1 MKKLIAFVLL
11 LSVLMLSSCQYIPF
25 LSGDEGAEQSEN
37 QNSDELQCYDQSDSG
52 FPEGYTGGW
61 DITGSSMSYYWVETY
76 DECVAAI
83 ELLKSHGSTFASSA
97 IFNCEDEF
105 VDVKYCFGF
114 SHHSKGDR
122 IKYGE
127 NPFERY
133 YADVWVTSVGF
144 YEDVTIEELVYSN
157 IEDYEAFG
165 FYSTSDSVID
175 EEFTTENEF
184 LQALEYRKSSNIEKS
199 YEGTINN
206 RVAFILSNIS
216 EEYVESVFNSIRIID
231 PNASGF

>member
-127 NPFERY
+127 NPF
-133 YADVWVTSVGF
+133 
-144 YEDVTIEELVYSN
+144 VTIEELVYSN